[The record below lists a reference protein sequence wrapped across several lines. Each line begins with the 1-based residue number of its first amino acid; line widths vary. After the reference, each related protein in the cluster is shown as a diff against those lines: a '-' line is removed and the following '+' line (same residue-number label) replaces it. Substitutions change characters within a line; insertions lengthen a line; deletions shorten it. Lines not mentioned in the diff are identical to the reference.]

1 MPASPLRPYVPDLA
15 AEWLRGTPAA
25 VHREIEG
32 SMAFV
37 DLSGFTN
44 LTERLTRLG
53 LVGSEEL
60 SDILSATFA
69 AMLEACRQEDADLI
83 KWGGDAVLLLFRGAD
98 HAGRAVRATTAMRRA
113 LYTVGRTRS
122 SAGKITLR
130 MSVGIHS
137 GRFDFFLVGD
147 PAVHRELIVS
157 GPAASRTAQQEAA
170 ASAGQIAASA
180 ETAALLPI
188 RAFSPS
194 PTGFLLRR
202 APVAR
207 PDAPVGPRRGL
218 DPDNIACLIPP
229 PVRAHLLAET
239 GEDEHRFIAVSFIQ
253 FSGTDSLMTRSG
265 ADAVAGALDRLV
277 RATQRACEA
286 HGVTFLES
294 DINVDGGKIMLVC
307 GAPERGEDVEDRMV
321 RAVRE
326 IVDGATDLPLR
337 AGINAGR
344 VFSADFG
351 PEFRRSYSLLGDCIN
366 VAARVMGKASPGQV
380 MTTKAVLARVGSG
393 IVSEEVA
400 PLTVKGKS
408 RPIEAALVRSIRPQ
422 DDTTSP
428 DRARQLML
436 GRGREVAVIAEALD
450 QARAGRSQYI
460 EIVGAAGLG
469 KSALVETVR
478 EQYADGF
485 VVVRGPSRR
494 FGGAVAH
501 QAVRRLLRDVIGI
514 PHGCSMTDQVAA
526 LHRAV
531 TASAAELLP
540 WFPLLAALLG
550 AQVPDTPELS
560 DLDDRFR
567 PARAAD
573 SLMTLLA
580 AVCSTPTL
588 FVLEGVDDMDEASAD
603 LVRRII
609 ADRSAG
615 PWAVVTTRRTPVHG
629 LRIDP
634 ADEPTR
640 LTLEPLDEATSLA
653 LLEEWTQE
661 QPLSESL
668 LRAVVAKADGNP
680 LFLRSLLDV
689 IRVRGSL
696 VGLPDGVE
704 EVIGAAIGALPPRV
718 RTILRF
724 ASVLGELFSLAD
736 LDDLVSEE
744 HWTVRPEDL
753 RELHGQLRSERSDET
768 MFRFTSS
775 LVLDV
780 AYAGLPYR
788 LRRRLHLRAGTR
800 LEASDATPRP
810 LELLSTHFFE
820 AGEHSK
826 AWTYSRLAAE
836 RARAAY
842 SYLEAMALYERA
854 LTAAARVE
862 DVSKESVG
870 EVHEAIGDVAEMSGL
885 SEAAIAHYRR
895 ARSGFR
901 AQGLARIAVM
911 AKEVGIHQRV
921 GAFGTSLRIAGHARR
936 SLVEVDGPDADAL
949 RSRLALQMAFVHH
962 LRASHESAIHWSQL
976 AVTEA
981 ARSGDPDVLAR
992 AHNGHALILAVAGVP
1007 TDRPYGELALARA
1020 EETGDLLFQGKCL
1033 TNLAIAAI
1041 IDGRWPVAEELL
1053 DRAAIVIDRVGDTA
1067 NAANARYNRCDVLV
1081 RQGRWSE
1088 VEQVLAS
1095 VGRSASATGDLEL
1108 VALVRLELGKVRVG
1122 QCRLTE
1128 GREHLEDARAQLA
1141 VLGLDQEAADA
1152 DLAILGSR
1160 VADVV
1165 PSRDPDAIRAD
1176 ITGLLARAGD
1186 LGVDGLA
1193 ARLHF
1198 LLGTLFLQE
1207 HDPDAACG
1215 CYQAGIASRP
1225 GEGGFERALNQLGA
1239 AVAADVDGRP
1249 RPVDR
1254 ARADEA
1260 LARLGVRALP
1270 LPLGW
1275 PLATSSTARP
1285 TRLLGSH
1292 RGR

>member
-1 MPASPLRPYVPDLA
+1 
-15 AEWLRGTPAA
+15 
-25 VHREIEG
+25 
-32 SMAFV
+32 MAFV

-69 AMLEACRQEDADLI
+69 AMLEACRQEDADLV
-83 KWGGDAVLLLFRGAD
+83 KWGGDAVLLLFRGTD
-98 HAGRAVRATTAMRRA
+98 HASRAVRSTTAMRRA

-122 SAGKITLR
+122 SAGKVTLR

-137 GRFDFFLVGD
+137 GHFDFFLVGD
-147 PAVHRELIVS
+147 PAAHRELIVS
-157 GPAASRTAQQEAA
+157 GPAATRTAQQEEAA
-170 ASAGQIAASA
+170 TAGQISASE
-180 ETAALLPI
+180 ETAALLPPS
-188 RAFSPS
+188 AFSPS
-194 PTGFLLRR
+194 PTGLLLLRR

-207 PDAPVGPRRGL
+207 PDAVVGPRPGP

-229 PVRAHLLAET
+229 PVREHLLAEA
-239 GEDEHRFIAVSFIQ
+239 GESEHRFIAVSFIQ
-253 FSGTDSLMTRSG
+253 FSGTDSLLARSG
-265 ADAVAGALDRLV
+265 AEAVGSALDRLV
-277 RATQRACEA
+277 RATQHACA
-286 HGVTFLES
+286 DHGVTFLES

-307 GAPERGEDVEDRMV
+307 GAPQRGEDVEDRLV

-326 IVDGATDLPLR
+326 IVDGAGELPLR

-351 PEFRRSYSLLGDCIN
+351 PEFRRSYSLRGDCIN
-366 VAARVMGKASPGQV
+366 VAARIMGKASAGQV
-380 MTTKAVLARVGSG
+380 MATKAVLTRVGSA

-400 PLTVKGKS
+400 PLSVKGKS
-408 RPIEAALVRSIRPQ
+408 RPIEAALVRSIRSAWPE
-422 DDTTSP
+422 DDTTTS
-428 DRARQLML
+428 DQTTSLVL
-436 GRGREVAVIAEALD
+436 GREVEIAVLAEALD
-450 QARAGRSQYI
+450 QTRAGRSQYV
-460 EIVGAAGLG
+460 EVVGPAGLG
-469 KSALVETVR
+469 KSALVEASR
-478 EQYADGF
+478 ERHADGF

-514 PHGCSMTDQVAA
+514 RHGSPMTDQVAA

-550 AQVPDTPELS
+550 AQVPDTAELS
-560 DLDDRFR
+560 DLDPRFR

-573 SLMTLLA
+573 SLMSLLA
-580 AVCSTPTL
+580 AVCSAPTL
-588 FVLEGVDDMDEASAD
+588 FILEGVDDMDEASAD

-609 ADRSAG
+609 TDRSAG
-615 PWAVVTTRRTPVHG
+615 PWVVVTTRRSPDHG
-629 LRIDP
+629 LQTDP

-640 LTLEPLDEATSLA
+640 LTLEPLDETTSLA

-704 EVIGAAIGALPPRV
+704 EVIGAAIGELPPRV

-724 ASVLGELFSLAD
+724 ASVLGERFDLDD

-753 RELHGQLRSERSDET
+753 RELHGQLRSERSSET
-768 MFRFTSS
+768 AFRFTSS

-788 LRRRLHLRAGTR
+788 LRRRLHQRAGNR
-800 LEASDATPRP
+800 LESSDATPRP

-820 AGEHSK
+820 AGEHGK

-836 RARAAY
+836 QARAAY

-854 LTAAARVE
+854 LTAAARVD
-862 DVSKESVG
+862 DVGTEAVG
-870 EVHEAIGDVAEMSGL
+870 AVHEAIGDVAEMSGL
-885 SEAAIAHYRR
+885 SEVAIAHYRR
-895 ARSGFR
+895 ARRGFG
-901 AQGLARIAVM
+901 AHDLARIAVM
-911 AKEVGIHQRV
+911 AKEVGIHQRL
-921 GAFGTSLRIAGHARR
+921 GAFGTSLRIAAHARR
-936 SLVEVDGPDADAL
+936 ALAEVDGADADAL
-949 RSRLALQMAFVHH
+949 RSRLAVQMAFVHH
-962 LRASHESAIHWSQL
+962 LRAGHESAIHWSQL

-981 ARSGDPDVLAR
+981 DRSGDPDVLAR
-992 AHNGHALILAVAGVP
+992 ARNGHALVLAVAGVP
-1007 TDRPYGELALARA
+1007 ADRPYGELALARA

-1041 IDGRWPVAEELL
+1041 IDGRWPIAEELL
-1053 DRAAIVIDRVGDTA
+1053 DRAAVVIDRVGDMA

-1108 VALVRLELGKVRVG
+1108 VALVGLELGKVRVG
-1122 QCRLTE
+1122 QCRLSE
-1128 GREHLEDARAQLA
+1128 GREHLEEAKAQLIL
-1141 VLGLDQEAADA
+1141 LGLDHEAADA

-1160 VADVV
+1160 VADVS
-1165 PSRDPDAIRAD
+1165 PSRDRAAIRAD
-1176 ITGLLARAGD
+1176 ITALLARADD
-1186 LGVDGLA
+1186 LGVDGFA

-1207 HDPDAACG
+1207 HNPEAACV
-1215 CYQAGIASRP
+1215 CYQVGLASPP
-1225 GEGGFERALNQLGA
+1225 GEGGFERVLNQLGV
-1239 AVAADVDGRP
+1239 AVAAGVNGLP
-1249 RPVDR
+1249 RPADR

-1260 LARLGVRALP
+1260 LTRLGVRCLP

-1275 PLATSSTARP
+1275 PLTTSATASSYTAPR
-1285 TRLLGSH
+1285 
-1292 RGR
+1292 